1 MKPEEQRIAI
11 AKAHLGYEDFDWLV
25 WCDEEKAPYWEGR
38 KLHGASGDNEWEQV
52 LDYLNDIN
60 AMREA
65 ENKLSKDHRKQLVYV
80 LLRVVIADLDRYTPE
95 IDKFRVLYFA
105 TAAQRAEAFI
115 RTIGKW
121 NSDKINKTLE

>member
-11 AKAHLGYEDFDWLV
+11 AEACGWTQCQ
-25 WCDEEKAPYWEGR
+25 WN
-38 KLHGASGDNEWEQV
+38 GAYNTLKGVPPIRPSLFQDIP
-52 LDYLNDIN
+52 DYLNDLN
-60 AMREA
+60 AIREA

-80 LLRVVIADLDRYTPE
+80 LLRVVIADLDKNTPE

-115 RTIGKW
+115 RVIGKW
-121 NSDKINKTLE
+121 NSDA

>member
-1 MKPEEQRIAI
+1 MKPEEQRITI

-25 WCDEEKAPYWEGR
+25 WCDEEKVPYWEGR

-65 ENKLSKDHRKQLVYV
+65 EKTLTAIQCNDYDTYIVHF
-80 LLRVVIADLDRYTPE
+80 LRNSE
-95 IDKFRVLYFA
+95 IYPPANRFKFHA

-121 NSDKINKTLE
+121 NSAA

>member
-11 AKAHLGYEDFDWLV
+11 AKACGWYDIGEPTWN
-25 WCDEEKAPYWEGR
+25 G
-38 KLHGASGDNEWEQV
+38 QV
-52 LDYLNDIN
+52 LGRHWERGPLENIPDYLNDLN
-60 AMREA
+60 AIREA

-80 LLRVVIADLDRYTPE
+80 LLRVVIADLDKYTPE

-115 RTIGKW
+115 RVIGKC
-121 NSDKINKTLE
+121 NSDA